1 MKPTLATERLRLRP
15 VRLEDADLLC
25 ELDRA
30 PEVRRFVDQ
39 PDAPSIEQ
47 CRAVV
52 ERWIGIDAAT
62 PSLGFWIAEEHGRF
76 VGWFHLKPPREGE
89 PAETGDLEL
98 GYRLRVDAWGR
109 GLATEGSHAL
119 VRSAFE
125 TLGAPRV
132 TAVALEGNVASMRVM
147 EKIGMRPWRRW
158 EYASRSGEMVGAWT
172 YALGAWT
179 YALLR
184 RT

>member
-1 MKPTLATERLRLRP
+1 MLATERLQLRP

-25 ELDRA
+25 ALDRA

-62 PSLGFWIAEEHGRF
+62 PSLGFWIAEECGQF

-89 PAETGDLEL
+89 PAEAGDLEL
-98 GYRLRVDAWGR
+98 GYRLLQPAWGK
-109 GLATEGSHAL
+109 GLATEGSREL
-119 VRSAFE
+119 IRYAFE

-147 EKIGMRPWRRW
+147 EKLGMRPWLRW
-158 EYASRSGEMVGAWT
+158 EYRARGGGKVPAVTSAITREC
-172 YALGAWT
+172 
-179 YALLR
+179 R
-184 RT
+184 